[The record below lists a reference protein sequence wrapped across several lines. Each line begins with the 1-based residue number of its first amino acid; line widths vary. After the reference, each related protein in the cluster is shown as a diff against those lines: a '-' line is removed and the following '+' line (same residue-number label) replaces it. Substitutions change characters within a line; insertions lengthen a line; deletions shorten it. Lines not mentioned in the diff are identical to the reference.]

1 MTGPGPH
8 PHEEL
13 PTDYTDPILRW
24 MHRVLRVAAY
34 ALSIAMVLVIL
45 EGVVSVMRNVYLN
58 LAGAPYFIITDIIE
72 TFGAFLAALIAYEI
86 FANIT
91 LYIGSDVFPIKL
103 VVATALMAVARK
115 VIVLDMDD
123 YTAFDLVGVGAVLL
137 ALGITY
143 WLVSQ
148 SDTGV
153 LRGPGLGSGLA
164 PGLAAH
170 RSSDPGA
177 NSVVNYDDAAAAPE
191 AVEARRRD

>member
-1 MTGPGPH
+1 MTGPGPR

-58 LAGAPYFIITDIIE
+58 LAGAPYFIIPDIIE
-72 TFGAFLAALIAYEI
+72 TFGAFLAVLIAYEI

-91 LYIGSDVFPIKL
+91 LYIRTDVFPIKL

-123 YTAFDLVGVGAVLL
+123 YTAFDLVGVGAILL

-148 SDTGV
+148 SDTGA
-153 LRGPGLGSGLA
+153 LRGPGLASGV
-164 PGLAAH
+164 AAH

-177 NSVVNYDDAAAAPE
+177 NSAVNHDNAAAAPE
-191 AVEARRRD
+191 AVEVRRRD